1 MKKLLFLF
9 LSLFALGSI
18 FQACD
23 DSKTYAEML
32 EDEKNAVNKFISD
45 SAIHIISQEVFEKQ
59 DSTTAVKGV
68 NGASYDEFVAFSNGV
83 YMQIVDR
90 GVEDEADVFA
100 DNDIIC
106 VRYLEKN
113 VATRELTSFN
123 VFLEEYALPQY
134 YVNPAVF
141 RYVNNEST
149 YVAAGT
155 FLEMDYLWESNYQST
170 VVPQGWLLALPYLR
184 NNAHIRLIIPSK
196 MGHNTAQQYVTPYYY
211 DIRKLSKALS

>member
-9 LSLFALGSI
+9 LSLFAIGSI

-45 SAIHIISQEVFEKQ
+45 SAIHIISQEEFEKR

-68 NGASYDEFVAFSNGV
+68 DGASYDEFVAFSNGV
-83 YMQIVDR
+83 YMQVVYR
-90 GVEDEADVFA
+90 GVEDETDVFA

-123 VFLEEYALPQY
+123 IFLEEYPLPEY

-155 FLEMDYLWESNYQST
+155 FLEMDNLWASNYQST

-184 NNAHIRLIIPSK
+184 NNAHIRLIVPSK